1 MGNSLTKLQVRIGGR
16 DHSEVMDRSKLFEFL
31 QVIQASPSIQEKLKA
46 ASDAEAIA
54 IAEIA
59 KEAGFDIPL
68 EELKVRG
75 RWWEN
80 LP

>member
-1 MGNSLTKLQVRIGGR
+1 
-16 DHSEVMDRSKLFEFL
+16 MDRSKLFEFL

>member
-1 MGNSLTKLQVRIGGR
+1 
-16 DHSEVMDRSKLFEFL
+16 MDRSKLFEFL

-46 ASDAEAIA
+46 ASDAEAMA

-59 KEAGFDIPL
+59 KEAGFDVPL

>member
-1 MGNSLTKLQVRIGGR
+1 
-16 DHSEVMDRSKLFEFL
+16 MDRSKLFEFL
-31 QVIQASPSIQEKLKA
+31 QVVQASPSIQDKLRQ
-46 ASDAEAIA
+46 ASDAEAVA
-54 IAEIA
+54 IEEIA